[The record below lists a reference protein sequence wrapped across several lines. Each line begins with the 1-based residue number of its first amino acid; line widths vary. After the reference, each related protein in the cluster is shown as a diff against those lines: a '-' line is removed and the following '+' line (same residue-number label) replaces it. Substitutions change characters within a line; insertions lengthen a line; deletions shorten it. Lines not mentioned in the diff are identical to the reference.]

1 MVDHGLD
8 KLDGDV
14 LADGVVEPDQP
25 EVNYINIICTP
36 FTRADSKSAKR
47 YRQLD

>member
-8 KLDGDV
+8 KLDSDV

-25 EVNYINIICTP
+25 GVNFIHILITA
-36 FTRADSKSAKR
+36 FTGADSKSAKR